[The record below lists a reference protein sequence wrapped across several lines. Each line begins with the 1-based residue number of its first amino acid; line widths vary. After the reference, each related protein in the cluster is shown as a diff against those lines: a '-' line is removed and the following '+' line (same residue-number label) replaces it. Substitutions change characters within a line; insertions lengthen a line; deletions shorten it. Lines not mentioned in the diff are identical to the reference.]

1 MAEAVNEAMGG
12 LYHFVTDRSS
22 IHEKRDGKEIGISS
36 VRGGSIVGEHDMI
49 YAGKD
54 EVITISH
61 TAYSKAILQR
71 SFRGGKVSGRK
82 TAGTLYH
89 DRCDRSVNRN
99 KTFLGAYTKCI

>member
-61 TAYSKAILQR
+61 TAYSKAIFAKGALEAAK
-71 SFRGGKVSGRK
+71 FLAGKQPG
-82 TAGTLYH
+82 LYTMT
-89 DRCDRSVNRN
+89 DVIG
-99 KTFLGAYTKCI
+99 L

>member
-1 MAEAVNEAMGG
+1 
-12 LYHFVTDRSS
+12 
-22 IHEKRDGKEIGISS
+22 
-36 VRGGSIVGEHDMI
+36 MI

-82 TAGTLYH
+82 QPGLYTMT
-89 DRCDRSVNRN
+89 DVIG
-99 KTFLGAYTKCI
+99 L